1 MESLWLM
8 EVECFSGASG
18 MANKGYYG
26 FGKLNSEVR
35 YNFVKQQKY
44 VFFHSLSCWTY
55 KFRNV
60 NNSTVNSGIC

>member
-44 VFFHSLSCWTY
+44 VFFHSLSC
-55 KFRNV
+55 
-60 NNSTVNSGIC
+60 